1 MEFFSAT
8 DSNSMKKCKT
18 CGEQFPKSS
27 FPKNSKMC
35 RPCHENHKALY
46 AKNYYAMHRTR
57 LSNNAKEYYYANH
70 THRNK
75 IGRPIIHE
83 PEEQARSEE

>member
-1 MEFFSAT
+1 MDFFSAT
-8 DSNSMKKCKT
+8 NTDSMKTCKT
-18 CGEQFPKSS
+18 CGEQFLKSS

-35 RPCHENHKALY
+35 RSCHDNHKALY
-46 AKNYYAMHRTR
+46 AKNYYAMHQSRLRT
-57 LSNNAKEYYYANH
+57 NAKDYYYANH

-83 PEEQARSEE
+83 PEEQARCEE